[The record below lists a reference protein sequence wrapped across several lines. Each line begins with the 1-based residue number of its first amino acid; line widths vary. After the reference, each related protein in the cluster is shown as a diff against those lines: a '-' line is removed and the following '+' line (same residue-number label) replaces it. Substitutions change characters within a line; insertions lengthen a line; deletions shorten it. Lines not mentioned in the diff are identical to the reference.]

1 MRSRQLCATAFCA
14 FAVPAVVLLPRAGWL
29 WTAVA
34 CLAVAALG
42 AALDV
47 FNTVAVLIPLFFP
60 RIAIAFQPL
69 LEKKAAAKQTQ
80 PTQKGEDEK

>member
-1 MRSRQLCATAFCA
+1 
-14 FAVPAVVLLPRAGWL
+14 
-29 WTAVA
+29 
-34 CLAVAALG
+34 
-42 AALDV
+42 
-47 FNTVAVLIPLFFP
+47 LIPLFFP